1 MIRFFFIRIV
11 LPLMLFLLVRAVVK
25 SIWGGRS
32 ARASRNP
39 SDDRTRSGTG
49 GELKQDPMCG
59 TFVSASSTFTK
70 TIDGEKLHFCSA
82 DCRDRYRAA

>member
-1 MIRFFFIRIV
+1 MIRLFFIRIV

-32 ARASRNP
+32 ARTARHP
-39 SDDRTRSGTG
+39 SDESTRSRTA

-59 TFVSASSTFTK
+59 TFVSANSSFTK
-70 TIDGEKLHFCSA
+70 TLNGEKLHFCSA

>member
-11 LPLMLFLLVRAVVK
+11 LPLLLFLLVRAVVK

-32 ARASRNP
+32 ARASSRP
-39 SDDRTRSGTG
+39 SDGGTRPRTG
-49 GELKQDPMCG
+49 GELKKDPVCG
-59 TFVSASSTFTK
+59 TFVSASSSFTK